1 MFWITSILGVA
12 LGVSPFV
19 LGFADHIVAVW
30 TYIVLGAIVLIVS
43 YIGGASG
50 AMDKRWAYWVMG
62 LAGVAAFVAPFLF
75 GYADHTQPLHAPPLW
90 AGLFLG
96 ALLALLDG
104 VKVFQALP
112 RTEAH

>member
-1 MFWITSILGVA
+1 MFWITGILGVA

-19 LGFADHIVAVW
+19 LGFAEHVAAVW
-30 TYIVLGAIVLIVS
+30 TDIALGAIVVIVS
-43 YIGGASG
+43 CIGGSSD

-62 LAGVAAFVAPFLF
+62 LAGVVALIAPFVF

-90 AGLFLG
+90 AGLVLG

-104 VKVFQALP
+104 VKVFQAPP